1 MTTSKS
7 SKNLRGGAVYGSVT
21 GANVDWIQAVAFD
34 AAYLT
39 TPEEIEEA
47 KRRTAGLPSSVGLKR
62 TLEGR
67 DKEPLS
73 EEDWQMLEEIVRNLE
88 QKAKEKTYLDTV

>member
-1 MTTSKS
+1 MKKNKEKQTSVIF
-7 SKNLRGGAVYGSVT
+7 GAVT
-21 GANVDWIQAVAFD
+21 GVNVDWIQAVAFD
-34 AAYLT
+34 RAYLT

-73 EEDWQMLEEIVRNLE
+73 EEDWKMLREIVERL
-88 QKAKEKTYLDTV
+88 QKKARSKR